1 MGAGAVKVTSVGAG
15 RPGREKTMKIELVS
29 LSVCLVAATLATDHP
44 NQNSNT
50 DKLEFDDKT
59 GPINKASVSD
69 FFYKTESLLRAKKND
84 NSRDKRLLG
93 SKDFALGVKFGKKIF
108 RTVLGRI
115 GKMDLSFLSFSNFF
129 SKIDQRHLMVLES
142 TSTVVLG
149 GS

>member
-1 MGAGAVKVTSVGAG
+1 
-15 RPGREKTMKIELVS
+15 MKIELV
-29 LSVCLVAATLATDHP
+29 SVCLVAATLATDR
-44 NQNSNT
+44 T
-50 DKLEFDDKT
+50 DRNANNEELELGYKT
-59 GPINKASVSD
+59 DPINKASVSD
-69 FFYKTESLLRAKKND
+69 FFYKTESLLRAEKCD

-115 GKMDLSFLSFSNFF
+115 GKMDLSFLSFSNVF

>member
-1 MGAGAVKVTSVGAG
+1 
-15 RPGREKTMKIELVS
+15 MKIELV
-29 LSVCLVAATLATDHP
+29 SVCLVAATLATDR
-44 NQNSNT
+44 T
-50 DKLEFDDKT
+50 DRNANNEELELGYKT
-59 GPINKASVSD
+59 DPINKASVSD
-69 FFYKTESLLRAKKND
+69 FFYKTESLLRQEKND
-84 NSRDKRLLG
+84 NARDKRLLG

-115 GKMDLSFLSFSNFF
+115 GKMDLSYLSFSNFF